1 MEISSHHNRWQ
12 WLNMPRLGV
21 GEVAETGEGRDGTGT
36 GVDTLARA
44 GTVAE
49 LAAVNQPRALAAPM
63 RLLRQHCGIIC
74 FDSFSCAAHKF
85 TVGTR
90 SN

>member
-1 MEISSHHNRWQ
+1 MAKHAKTGSGTRE
-12 WLNMPRLGV
+12 GT
-21 GEVAETGEGRDGTGT
+21 GTGEGRDGVG
-36 GVDTLARA
+36 TLARA

-49 LAAVNQPRALAAPM
+49 LAAVNQPRAQAAPM